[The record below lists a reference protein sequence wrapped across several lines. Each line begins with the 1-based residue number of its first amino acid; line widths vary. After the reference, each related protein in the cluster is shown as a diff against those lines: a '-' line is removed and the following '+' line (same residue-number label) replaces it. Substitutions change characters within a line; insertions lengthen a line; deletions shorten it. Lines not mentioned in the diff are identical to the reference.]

1 MSFFAGLTSKVG
13 SMLAQPMVQSIGAG
27 LLTGAIVGS
36 VLVAS
41 GAIPLEPAPVAS
53 SNVTLLACPGFGPA
67 VAEVPSGQTMLVTA
81 RSEDGNWLEVY
92 VGTPAVDRA
101 WAPASALQ
109 LQAAVTGLPVGGCE
123 SSVTAP
129 PLPTDEPTAS
139 PEPSVVAT
147 VLPTVEPTPSPGAS
161 PTPSPKPTPTAKPTP
176 TPIPTPT
183 KTPTPTPTKTPT
195 PTPTKTPTPTPVIT
209 PPPPNNAPSIFNLS
223 RNNPCIDNGPTSTQS
238 IVSVF
243 ASDPDVGD
251 TLTVRLRLG
260 RIFQGNQYYR
270 LGSFTM
276 TPVGGGQYTYTIL
289 ASDLQ
294 AYGWN
299 SAVSD
304 SEVTF
309 DVTARDN
316 HGVDSPTLKSHDVF
330 DAQVF
335 YQSATGCFI
344 G

>member
-183 KTPTPTPTKTPT
+183 RTPTPTPTKTPT
-195 PTPTKTPTPTPVIT
+195 PTPTKTPTPTATPDTTAPVVSNIT
-209 PPPPNNAPSIFNLS
+209 TTGYFDAGNNTYLIFRPSTNTAICGPVPFSATITATATDVDDAVTEAVLYYQPTGGAIYSFSMTNIGGNSWQWTIPAQEAWAEGPITYWIRALDAHSNLS
-223 RNNPCIDNGPTSTQS
+223 GNYYPSP
-238 IVSVF
+238 
-243 ASDPDVGD
+243 PY
-251 TLTVRLRLG
+251 TLG
-260 RIFQGNQYYR
+260 
-270 LGSFTM
+270 LGS
-276 TPVGGGQYTYTIL
+276 
-289 ASDLQ
+289 
-294 AYGWN
+294 
-299 SAVSD
+299 
-304 SEVTF
+304 
-309 DVTARDN
+309 
-316 HGVDSPTLKSHDVF
+316 
-330 DAQVF
+330 
-335 YQSATGCFI
+335 CFA
-344 G
+344 